1 MEEIPITKFRTSC
14 HAALERV
21 RRTKRPVLVTRLGEP
36 VAEIIPIAP
45 VARPK
50 KDWLG
55 SLAGTG
61 RIVGDIVSPAGEES
75 DWEALRQ

>member
-21 RRTKRPVLVTRLGEP
+21 RRTKRPVLITRLGEP

-45 VARPK
+45 IAKRK
-50 KDWLG
+50 RDWLG
-55 SLAGTG
+55 SLAGTC
-61 RIVGDIVSPAGEES
+61 RIVGDIVGPAGEEI
-75 DWEALRQ
+75 DWEVLS